1 MMLEYEVTKYV
12 EISSTLHKKLDVEE
26 EATTRL
32 IEETLL
38 STKITRLV
46 FKTRQKGMLKFL
58 LRLKSS

>member
-1 MMLEYEVTKYV
+1 MLEYEVTKYV